1 MAQVD
6 SALLNALRW
15 RLIGPHRGGRVV
27 AVAGDPVDPMTFY
40 FGACSGGVWK
50 TDDGGTYWRN
60 VSDGF
65 FNSAAVGAIAV
76 ADSDRNVVYVGMG
89 EACIRENVYGGDGVY
104 RSTDG
109 GRTWTHLGLADTRH
123 IARIRV
129 HPKDP
134 DTVYVAALGHAFG
147 PNKERGVYRS
157 RDGGKNWEQVLF
169 RSEDAGA
176 VDLSLD
182 PNNPRIIFAAIYQA
196 RRYPWTMEG
205 GGPDSSLYRSTDGGD
220 TWTDI
225 SRNPGLPSGTLGRLG
240 VAVSPA
246 RSSRV
251 WAMVEAE
258 DQGGVYRSDDGGATW
273 QRTSDDAALQGRAW
287 YYTHIF
293 AHPQDPDTV
302 WVLEGATHASTDGG
316 RTFSGVP
323 VPHGDCHDLWFDP
336 RNPRRMI
343 HGNDGGACVSFN
355 GGVSWSTLDNQPTA
369 QFYHVTTDTRHPYRV
384 YGSQQDNTSI
394 TVPSRTATGSI
405 SIADWYSVGG
415 GECGYIAI
423 RPDDPDIIYAG
434 NHSNGYVSRYNHRTG
449 QVRNIM
455 VWPEPIAGWGAKDM
469 KYRFQWTFPI
479 MLSPHDPQTLYVTGN
494 IAFRSTDEG
503 TSWEPISPDLTRND
517 VTKMEPSGGPVSKD
531 VTNAEYYGTIFA
543 FAESPVQPSLLWA
556 GSDDGLVHVSQDN
569 GETWENVTPTDL
581 PEWALISIIEPSSH
595 DPATAYVAATRIK
608 LDDTS
613 PYLYKTTD
621 CGKTWQTIVAGLPAD
636 EFTRAIREDPARRGL
651 LYAGTATGV
660 YISFD
665 DGDCW
670 QPFQLNLPVVP
681 VHDLL
686 VKGSDLIA
694 ATHGRAFWVLDDI
707 TPLHQITDD
716 MAGSAA
722 HLFKPRATLRSAS
735 RARAGGRGTG
745 TQYGMAGPVVVAY
758 DQSPSGRTFLDAG
771 ENPADGALVRYYLRE
786 ASPGAVS
793 LTILDS
799 GGAVVRTFGSA
810 SDAPKS
816 GSREPVL
823 PAKAGL
829 NEFVWDLRRPGATR
843 VPGDV
848 TTELIFDSAL
858 LGPAVVPGTYQVQLR
873 VGEETFAQSLEVL
886 PDPRL
891 DVTQEQLEAQHALLL
906 SIRDKLSETHEGINR
921 IRSLRQQVDE
931 WARRGSGTAGAER
944 IAEAASALKEH
955 LAAIEGELTQVK
967 ARAQIDRLKYPVKLN
982 GKLAGLAANV
992 ASADEQPT
1000 QQAHAVQGHL
1010 AGQVDSHLGRL
1021 QEVMDEEL
1029 PLFTNLLEELEVPL
1043 VAPQAAP

>member
-1 MAQVD
+1 MATVD

-27 AVAGDPVDPMTFY
+27 AVAGDPTDPMTFY

-76 ADSDRNVVYVGMG
+76 AESDRNVIYAGMG

-104 RSTDG
+104 KSTDG
-109 GRTWTHLGLADTRH
+109 GRTWTHMGLAETRH

-147 PNKERGVYRS
+147 PNQERGVYRS

-182 PNNPRIIFAAIYQA
+182 PNNPRVLFAAIYQA

-205 GGPDSSLYRSTDGGD
+205 GGPDSSLYRSADGGD

-225 SRNPGLPSGTLGRLG
+225 SRNPGMPSGTLGRLG

-258 DQGGVYRSDDGGATW
+258 EGGVYRSDDGGATW

-302 WVLEGATHASTDGG
+302 WVLEGATHMSTDGG

-323 VPHGDCHDLWFDP
+323 VPHGDCHDLWIDP
-336 RNPRRMI
+336 QNPRRMI

-384 YGSQQDNTSI
+384 YGSQQDNSSI
-394 TVPSRTATGSI
+394 TVPSRTSTGSI

-423 RPDDPDIIYAG
+423 RPDDPDIIFAG

-479 MLSPHDPQTLYVTGN
+479 LLSPHDPDTLYVTGN

-503 TSWEPISPDLTRND
+503 TSWEAISPDLTRND

-543 FAESPVQPSLLWA
+543 FAESPVQPGLLWA

-569 GETWENVTPTDL
+569 GETWGNVTPEGL

-595 DPATAYVAATRIK
+595 DAGTAYVAATRIK
-608 LDDTS
+608 LDDTC

-621 CGKTWQTIVAGLPAD
+621 CGKTWQSIVGGLPSD
-636 EFTRAIREDPARRGL
+636 EFTRAIREDPTRRGL

-660 YISFD
+660 YVSFD
-665 DGDCW
+665 DGDTW

-686 VKGSDLIA
+686 VKGTDLIA
-694 ATHGRAFWVLDDI
+694 ATHGRSFWVLDDI
-707 TPLHQITDD
+707 TPLHQITDEV
-716 MAGSAA
+716 AGGVA
-722 HLFKPRATLRSAS
+722 HLFKPRDSLRSAS

-758 DQSPSGRTFLDAG
+758 DQKPTGRTFLDAG
-771 ENPADGALVRYYLRE
+771 ENPQDGALIRYYLRE

-799 GGAVVRTFGSA
+799 DGAVVRTFGSA
-810 SDAPKS
+810 SDSGAPKS
-816 GSREPVL
+816 G
-823 PAKAGL
+823 PALSTKAGL

-858 LGPAVVPGTYQVQLR
+858 LGPAVAPGSYQVQLR
-873 VGEETFAQSLEVL
+873 VGEETFVQPLEVL

-906 SIRDKLSETHEGINR
+906 RIRDKLSETHEGINR

-931 WARRGSGTAGAER
+931 WARRSSGTAGADR

-955 LAAIEGELTQVK
+955 LSAVEGELTQVR

-992 ASADEQPT
+992 ASADEAPT
-1000 QQAHAVQGHL
+1000 QQAYAVHEHV
-1010 AGQVDSHLGRL
+1010 AGQVDSHLEQL
-1021 QEVMDEEL
+1021 QEIVDKEL
-1029 PLFTNLLEELEVPL
+1029 PLFTNLLEELEAPL
-1043 VAPQAAP
+1043 VAPQAAS

>member
-1 MAQVD
+1 M
-6 SALLNALRW
+6 
-15 RLIGPHRGGRVV
+15 V
-27 AVAGDPVDPMTFY
+27 AVAGDPADPMTFY

-65 FNSAAVGAIAV
+65 FNSSAVGAIAV
-76 ADSDRNVVYVGMG
+76 AESDRNVIYAGMG

-104 RSTDG
+104 KSSDG
-109 GRTWTHLGLADTRH
+109 GRTWTHMGLAETRH

-182 PNNPRIIFAAIYQA
+182 PNNPRVLFAAIYQA

-205 GGPDSSLYRSTDGGD
+205 GGPDSSLYRSADGGD

-225 SRNPGLPSGTLGRLG
+225 SRNPGMPSGTLGRLG

-258 DQGGVYRSDDGGATW
+258 EGGVYRSDDGGATW

-302 WVLEGATHASTDGG
+302 WVLEGATHMSTDGG

-323 VPHGDCHDLWFDP
+323 VPHGDCHDLWIDP
-336 RNPRRMI
+336 QNPRRMI

-384 YGSQQDNTSI
+384 YGSQQDNSSI
-394 TVPSRTATGSI
+394 TVPSRTSTGSI

-423 RPDDPDIIYAG
+423 RPDDPDIIFAG

-479 MLSPHDPQTLYVTGN
+479 LLSPHDPDTLYVTGN

-503 TSWEPISPDLTRND
+503 TSWEAISPDLTRND

-531 VTNAEYYGTIFA
+531 ATNAEYYGTIFA
-543 FAESPVQPSLLWA
+543 FAESPLQPGLLWA

-569 GETWENVTPTDL
+569 GETWENVTPEGL

-595 DPATAYVAATRIK
+595 DAGTAYLAATRIK
-608 LDDTS
+608 LDDTC

-621 CGKTWQTIVAGLPAD
+621 CGKTWQSINGGLPSD
-636 EFTRAIREDPARRGL
+636 EFTRAIREDPTRRGL

-660 YISFD
+660 YVSFD
-665 DGDCW
+665 DGDSW

-686 VKGSDLIA
+686 VKGTDLIA
-694 ATHGRAFWVLDDI
+694 ATHGRSFWVLDDI
-707 TPLHQITDD
+707 TPLHQMTDEVV
-716 MAGSAA
+716 GGAA
-722 HLFKPRATLRSAS
+722 HLFKPRETLRSAS

-758 DQSPSGRTFLDAG
+758 DQKPTGRTFLDAG
-771 ENPADGALVRYYLRE
+771 ENPQDGALIRYYLRE
-786 ASPGAVS
+786 ASPGAMS

-799 GGAVVRTFGSA
+799 DGAVVRTFGSA
-810 SDAPKS
+810 PDGGAPKS
-816 GSREPVL
+816 G
-823 PAKAGL
+823 PALSTKAGL

-858 LGPAVVPGTYQVQLR
+858 LGPAVVPGSYQVQLR
-873 VGEETFAQSLEVL
+873 VGEETFVQPLEVL

-906 SIRDKLSETHEGINR
+906 RIRDKLSETHEGINR

-931 WARRGSGTAGAER
+931 WARRSSGTAGADR

-955 LAAIEGELTQVK
+955 LSAVEGELTQVR

-992 ASADEQPT
+992 ASADGAPT
-1000 QQAHAVQGHL
+1000 QQAYAVHEHV
-1010 AGQVDSHLGRL
+1010 AGQVDSHLEQL
-1021 QEVMDEEL
+1021 QEIVDKEL
-1029 PLFTNLLEELEVPL
+1029 PLFTNLLEELEAPL
-1043 VAPQAAP
+1043 VAPQAAS